1 MKNFTHIVLTFGL
14 REIPEIHIVDLTQT
28 YVNRNPVLPCVNTV
42 TLAQPTNYFW
52 IFNAASHCLHIVR
65 NIIILIWKQFEFQ
78 LYCIQVNVQYQL
90 PILFML
96 TVRLSWPANFNLVV
110 ITINSI
116 FNCQHWLLSN
126 IIYAERRNATLFAP
140 GFGSLL
146 LIGNFKIIRNFRSTK
161 ILHFF

>member
-78 LYCIQVNVQYQL
+78 LYCIEVNVQYQL

-96 TVRLSWPANFNLVV
+96 TVRLSWPANFNLIFDNNKVHFQLSTMIVV
-110 ITINSI
+110 IYNLCREAKCNFIRLEFW
-116 FNCQHWLLSN
+116 FNIVDWK
-126 IIYAERRNATLFAP
+126 F
-140 GFGSLL
+140 
-146 LIGNFKIIRNFRSTK
+146 
-161 ILHFF
+161 